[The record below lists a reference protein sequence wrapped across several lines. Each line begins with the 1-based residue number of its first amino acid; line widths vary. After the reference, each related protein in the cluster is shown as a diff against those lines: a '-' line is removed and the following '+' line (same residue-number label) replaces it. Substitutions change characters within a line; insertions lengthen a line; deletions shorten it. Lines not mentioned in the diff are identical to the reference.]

1 MLKPT
6 AEKVDDELRR
16 VLPRYGAMLSSYER
30 GKIQR
35 RAVTVVL
42 SGALAGGRSGK
53 MMQGKGDAVRY
64 AFVDGRFADL
74 DALTLPPA
82 YVVTFFSDSYRL
94 HFKWNGVGQMPP
106 DERSKLRDMVAKA
119 HARGLLFRL

>member
-1 MLKPT
+1 M
-6 AEKVDDELRR
+6 V
-16 VLPRYGAMLSSYER
+16 
-30 GKIQR
+30 
-35 RAVTVVL
+35 
-42 SGALAGGRSGK
+42 
-53 MMQGKGDAVRY
+53 QGKGDAVRY

-119 HARGLLFRL
+119 HARGFLFRLWATPDTPQMWSELLDAGADLINSDNLPGLQRFLLERTPS